1 MSDTIRIN
9 DLTPHDELAEA
20 MEARSRRLM
29 AELARLPLT
38 WQTRA
43 RRRELEREVNESL
56 DEFNA
61 TVRA

>member
-43 RRRELEREVNESL
+43 RRRELRQEIEDSL
-56 DEFNA
+56 DEWLA
-61 TVRA
+61 VR